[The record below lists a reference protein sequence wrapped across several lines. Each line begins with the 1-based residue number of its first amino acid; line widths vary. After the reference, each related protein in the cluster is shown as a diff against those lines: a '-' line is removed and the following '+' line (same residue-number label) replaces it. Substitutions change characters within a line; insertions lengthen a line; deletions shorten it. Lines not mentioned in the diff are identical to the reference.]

1 MTPMTQVSHLRRW
14 AALKIVGSETSGM
27 LLFFNRLPTFRQG
40 IAFGSVAWSGTPL
53 ERIPVTFEHSLRGA
67 RNSGILGG

>member
-1 MTPMTQVSHLRRW
+1 MANSYGWRVATALGKHVMTPMTQVSHLRRC

-27 LLFFNRLPTFRQG
+27 LLFFNQLPTFRQR

-53 ERIPVTFEHSLRGA
+53 G
-67 RNSGILGG
+67 